1 MTTWMKFEYDNT
13 AGFGTLDGAF
23 IDEYEGDLFD
33 GPVKTGRRFRLA
45 DVRITLPCR
54 PSKFLA
60 LWNND
65 RAHAQ
70 KQGLAIPEEPL
81 YFVKASSSY
90 LAHGE
95 SIEVPDG
102 YDGRVVYEGELGLV
116 IGSVCRNAGLDEA
129 QRAIFGVTC
138 VNDVTAIDLLQKDPS
153 FAQWTR
159 AKGFDTFGVFGP
171 GITTG
176 LDIQDLRVRTVVNG
190 RERQNFPCSGMI
202 FSPAQI
208 VSALS
213 HCMTLM
219 PGDLI
224 ACGTSSGVLP
234 MKPGTRV
241 DVIIDGVG
249 TLSNTFG
256 AMHAAEL
263 PAGEQT

>member
-1 MTTWMKFEYDNT
+1 MTTWMRFESGG
-13 AGFGTLDGAF
+13 ASSFGALDGAF

-33 GPVKTGRRFRLA
+33 GPTRTGRRVPLA
-45 DVRITLPCR
+45 EVRIGLPCR

-70 KQGLAIPEEPL
+70 RQGLAIPDEPL
-81 YFVKASSSY
+81 YFIKASSCY

-95 SIEVPDG
+95 SIDVPTG

-116 IGSVCRNAGLDEA
+116 IGTVCRNAGLDEA
-129 QRAIFGVTC
+129 GRAIFGVTC

-159 AKGFDTFGVFGP
+159 AKSFDTFGAFGP

-213 HCMTLM
+213 HCMTLL

-241 DVIIDGVG
+241 DVTIDGVG
-249 TLSNTFG
+249 TLSNTYG
-256 AMHAAEL
+256 AIVSKEL
-263 PAGEQT
+263 TPGEQT